1 MLFIN
6 VSCRKSRTRVK
17 EAGLMLFTNTHL
29 VHNKGDIKNKLRCCM
44 CRCSE
49 EQGFAMENIKGGSA
63 VLTLSLSTEDK
74 RNRRRTRVAFS

>member
-6 VSCRKSRTRVK
+6 VLCGKSRTTGR
-17 EAGLMLFTNTHL
+17 EAGLILSGNTHL
-29 VHNKGDIKNKLRCCM
+29 DHSKGDSKNKVSYM
-44 CRCSE
+44 CKCSE
-49 EQGFAMENIKGGSA
+49 EQKFAMGNMKGGSA